1 MKRNRTT
8 NRAKK
13 PSAFI
18 ARAERAFERV
28 ARKVRSE
35 NRKLGLSPVVWKN
48 GKVREIRA

>member
-1 MKRNRTT
+1 MKRNRKA

-13 PSAFI
+13 PPLFV
-18 ARAERAFERV
+18 ARGARAFERV

-48 GKVREIRA
+48 GKVHEIPA